1 MTTTKKWTPEELY
14 MRDANFRILA
24 DAWPRLSEWKRWE
37 IFLLAVWFVFRSDLA
52 RLLGNIAKAARA
64 AVDTLKT
71 RR

>member
-1 MTTTKKWTPEELY
+1 MTTAEKLTPEELY

-52 RLLGNIAKAARA
+52 RLFENLGKSARA
-64 AVDTLKT
+64 VLAVL

>member
-1 MTTTKKWTPEELY
+1 MTTAENLTPEELY

-52 RLLGNIAKAARA
+52 RLGKHLAKAARA
-64 AVDTLKT
+64 AIGSLK
-71 RR
+71 R